1 MIVRIWRTGIDAV
14 RAEEYERFARERS
27 LPMFRAQTGFRG
39 VLFASGGETERVV
52 LSFWDDLGA
61 LAALDDSPSYRE
73 TVAALLA
80 TGILTGDQSVEVL
93 DVQGGDLRRG

>member
-1 MIVRIWRTGIDAV
+1 VIVRIWRTGIDAV

-52 LSFWDDLGA
+52 LSFWDDVGA
-61 LAALDDSPSYRE
+61 VAALDESPSYRE

-80 TGILTGDQSVEVL
+80 TGILTGEQSVEAL
-93 DVQGGDLRRG
+93 DVHGGDLPGG